1 MEDPSGLQLSLPD
14 GVGGGAKQA
23 SESLRKVGIPGIKY
37 ADQMSRGKNA
47 QTRNYV
53 TWDQK
58 VLDRTKVLQRNE
70 EIYKQLEKS
79 GVPFT

>member
-1 MEDPSGLQLSLPD
+1 
-14 GVGGGAKQA
+14 
-23 SESLRKVGIPGIKY
+23 
-37 ADQMSRGKNA
+37 MSRGKNA

-58 VLDRTKVLQRNE
+58 VLDRAKVLQRNE
-70 EIYKQLEKS
+70 KIYKQLEKS